1 MGSEEILPG
10 VNELLDTLDNLGIK
24 YVLGSA
30 SKNAPLILKQVN
42 IFERFAGIVDGNSVS
57 KAKPDPEVFLI
68 GAKKLN
74 LQPEHC
80 VVFEDAIAGVEAA
93 NKANM
98 ISIGVGDEK
107 ILHEAY
113 FNFENLTEISDDF
126 VKELVKRTEAIEQ
139 K

>member
-1 MGSEEILPG
+1 
-10 VNELLDTLDNLGIK
+10 
-24 YVLGSA
+24 
-30 SKNAPLILKQVN
+30 
-42 IFERFAGIVDGNSVS
+42 
-57 KAKPDPEVFLI
+57 
-68 GAKKLN
+68 LN

-107 ILHEAY
+107 ILHEAD